1 MNVASITALWLAV
14 GVRCDS
20 PFAKGP
26 FQVERS
32 FALLFAAPVDA
43 EMRAVARAL
52 NLQLNVSCHGTYA
65 GATVDDI
72 ESLLQ
77 TPLTKLDQAYKFSG
91 IDVRAAGLRHKKQ
104 QKAKLFATD
113 SAKAQQM
120 FWVVGFAQHVQHVW
134 RSLARLCDS
143 FHLRVVV
150 LRRRDQF
157 AHALSLVHEKHQK
170 QQQQQQVMVMN
181 ENINASMSTSTGS
194 PLLAVKFEDFIEAT
208 DSVVRDNAL
217 LDWFKSTI
225 DSPSCLLELD
235 LETLAESPDD
245 SLAILL
251 KHVGADPTRQQLDD
265 STTNVSVALRNAIRS
280 RDELAT
286 VTQNAFALFRR
297 IRELRQPQP
306 WRDTIQQ

>member
-1 MNVASITALWLAV
+1 MNVAPLGVVLLAV
-14 GVRCDS
+14 GALCDS

-52 NLQLNVSCHGTYA
+52 NLQLNVTCHGTYA
-65 GATVDDI
+65 GANVDDI

-150 LRRRDQF
+150 LRRRDRV
-157 AHALSLVHEKHQK
+157 AHALSLVLEKHQK
-170 QQQQQQVMVMN
+170 QQLLQQAKLN
-181 ENINASMSTSTGS
+181 ENLNASTSADS
-194 PLLAVKFEDFIEAT
+194 NVIAVKVDDFVEAM

-225 DSPSCLLELD
+225 NSPSSSCLLELD

-245 SLAILL
+245 SLATLL
-251 KHVGADPTRQQLDD
+251 KHFGADPTRQQLDD
-265 STTNVSVALRNAIRS
+265 SITNVSVALRSAIRS

-286 VTQNAFALFRR
+286 LTHNTFALFRR
-297 IRELRQPQP
+297 FSELRHPR
-306 WRDTIQQ
+306 RDTIQQ

>member
-1 MNVASITALWLAV
+1 MNVALLALLTIGAQ
-14 GVRCDS
+14 CDS
-20 PFAKGP
+20 PFFKGP

-32 FALLFAAPVDA
+32 FALLFASPVDS

-52 NLQLNVSCHGTYA
+52 NLQLNVTCHGTYA
-65 GATVDDI
+65 GADLDDI

-143 FHLRVVV
+143 FQLQIVV
-150 LRRRDQF
+150 LRRRDRI
-157 AHALSLVHEKHQK
+157 AHALALVHEKHR
-170 QQQQQQVMVMN
+170 QQMMATMAMN
-181 ENINASMSTSTGS
+181 ENLNASMSTLVSTS
-194 PLLAVKFEDFIEAT
+194 FVIQFDEFVEAM
-208 DSVVRDNAL
+208 DAVVRDNAL
-217 LDWFKSTI
+217 LDWFKTTI

-235 LETLAESPDD
+235 LETLAERPDD

-251 KHVGADPTRQQLDD
+251 NHVGADPTRHQLQD
-265 STTNVSVALRNAIRS
+265 SITNVSVALRSAIRS
-280 RDELAT
+280 RDELLGET
-286 VTQNAFALFRR
+286 HNAIALFRR
-297 IRELRQPQP
+297 IRAFEQAAITTSHE
-306 WRDTIQQ
+306 D